1 MATFAV
7 IAQHPPEL
15 CPTSNAQTRKMLREG
30 AAQIPQL
37 AERLGVDIVTLRVFG
52 PDHVVLAVVDA
63 NDIETV
69 REFILQSRLI
79 QWNTTEVH
87 ATYSLE
93 EALAK
98 SDELEAIF

>member
-30 AAQIPQL
+30 AAQMPQL

-87 ATYSLE
+87 ATYSIE

>member
-7 IAQHPPEL
+7 IAEHPPEL
-15 CPTSNAQTRKMLREG
+15 CPTSNANTRKMLREG
-30 AAQIPQL
+30 AAQIPRL
-37 AERLGVDIVTLRVFG
+37 AEQLGIDIVTLRVFG

-69 REFILQSRLI
+69 REFILQTRLI

-87 ATYSLE
+87 ATYSME

-98 SDELEAIF
+98 SDELEPIF

>member
-15 CPTSNAQTRKMLREG
+15 CPTSNVKTRQMLKAG

-37 AERLGVDIVTLRVFG
+37 AEQLGVDIITLRVFG
-52 PDHVVLAVVDA
+52 PDHIVLAVVEAD
-63 NDIETV
+63 DIEAV
-69 REFILQSRLI
+69 RDFILKSRLI
-79 QWNTTEVH
+79 QWNTTKIH

-93 EALAK
+93 EAVGLA
-98 SDELEAIF
+98 DELEAIF

>member
-1 MATFAV
+1 MGTFAV
-7 IAQHPPEL
+7 IAEHPPEL

-30 AAQIPQL
+30 AAQIPHL
-37 AERLGVDIVTLRVFG
+37 AERLGIDIVTLRVFG
-52 PDHVVLAVVDA
+52 PDHVVLAVVEA
-63 NDIETV
+63 HDIEAV

-87 ATYSLE
+87 ATYSMD

>member
-7 IAQHPPEL
+7 IAEHPPEL
-15 CPTSNAQTRKMLREG
+15 CPTSNARTRQMLNEG

-37 AERLGVDIVTLRVFG
+37 AEQLGVDIVTLRVFG
-52 PDHVVLAVVDA
+52 PDHVVLAVVEA
-63 NDIETV
+63 NDIEPV
-69 REFILQSRLI
+69 RDLMFESRLI
-79 QWNTTEVH
+79 QWNTTKIH
-87 ATYSLE
+87 ATYSME

>member
-7 IAQHPPEL
+7 IAEHPPEL

-30 AAQIPQL
+30 AAQIPRL
-37 AERLGVDIVTLRVFG
+37 AEQLGIDIVTLRVFG

-87 ATYSLE
+87 ATYSME